1 MMPVRGRILFLV
13 DHKHR
18 DLPSLSLIGFF
29 LRRRG
34 LEPSFVALG
43 AEAPVVAAL
52 DPATIVLPKP
62 AYDYEC
68 LLRWRAEGRRLIVL
82 ETEGNPQDQVFEMRI
97 LVPPDLYLFWNQTMA
112 DRHRRRLERHG
123 TQIQVVGF
131 HRSDLLH
138 SRLDGVFPTRPELLT
153 RYGLDPSRPTMTIA
167 TSAQDSHFS
176 AARLRQKRKRRSRS
190 FAKTADYGDIV
201 ANMCEL
207 RDRTVELVTRL
218 ADESPHINMIIK
230 PHPHE
235 NVLFW
240 SDFVANLGKPQVRLV
255 VGEPINH
262 LLRVSDLHVAFNVC
276 TTTVEALLAGVP
288 TVELQTERSRTL
300 YGEAHLD
307 LPNYRVLT
315 YSDMAAAVAA
325 EMREEPA
332 ARHQESAQQAKLTTY
347 IDTFLH
353 AFDGRR
359 CEAYTNTIVAWIRDT
374 PPPLCGSRV
383 VLAKPRLA
391 MLWGVLRAK
400 ALFRRLMPRREHD
413 ELIRQVNTPERE
425 NTRPTRQI
433 QGVLV
438 DQEFGLFDNR
448 MRPGDELPWMERF
461 ERACGNTAAADS

>member
-1 MMPVRGRILFLV
+1 MNTKILFLV

-18 DLPSLSLIGFF
+18 DLPSLALIGFF

-34 LEPSFVALG
+34 LDPSFVAVGDELPVI
-43 AEAPVVAAL
+43 AEL
-52 DPATIVLPKP
+52 DPGTIVLPKP
-62 AYDYEC
+62 AYDYER
-68 LLRWRAEGRRLIVL
+68 LLRWRTEGRRLVVL
-82 ETEGNPQDQVFEMRI
+82 ETEGNPQDQVLEMRI
-97 LVPPDLYLFWNQTMA
+97 LVPPDLYLFWNQTLA
-112 DRHRRRLERHG
+112 DRHRRRLEGHG
-123 TQIQVVGF
+123 TQIEVVGF

-138 SRLDGVFPTRPELLT
+138 TRLDAVFPTRAELLA
-153 RYGLDPSRPTMTIA
+153 RYGLDPARPTMTIA

-176 AARLRQKRKRRSRS
+176 EARMRQKRKRRSRS
-190 FAKTADYGDIV
+190 FAKTADYRDIV
-201 ANMCEL
+201 ANMREL

-218 ADESPHINMIIK
+218 ADEAPHINIVIK

-235 NVLFW
+235 NVVFW
-240 SDFVANLGKPQVRLV
+240 SDFVAHLGKPQVRLV

-288 TVELQTERSRTL
+288 TVELQTERSRKL

-315 YSDMAAAVAA
+315 YSGMAAAVAA
-325 EMREEPA
+325 EMREVPEAKQLEPA
-332 ARHQESAQQAKLTTY
+332 QRAKLTTY

-359 CEAYTNTIVAWIRDT
+359 CEAYTDTIAAWIRNT
-374 PPPLCGSRV
+374 PPPSRGGR
-383 VLAKPRLA
+383 VLLARPRLA
-391 MLWGVLRAK
+391 MLWGVLRVK
-400 ALFRRLMPRREHD
+400 ALARRFVPRRAHED
-413 ELIRQVNTPERE
+413 LIRQVNAPERE

-448 MRPGDELPWMERF
+448 MRPGDEEPWMERF
-461 ERACGNTAAADS
+461 ERACGNSAEAGS